1 MHSCLAQ
8 AIADADGLQPRF
20 NLEMNADIED
30 AKVVLRDAKITF
42 MTGMAL
48 EAFRKPVNKSD
59 LRTRVSRATSLF
71 SKGNPKSARL
81 QALATRSTGGVL
93 SQDLGRMGGG
103 VN

>member
-8 AIADADGLQPRF
+8 AIAEADGLQSRF

-48 EAFRKPVNKSD
+48 EAFRKPANKSD
-59 LRTRVSRATSLF
+59 LRTRVSHATSLF
-71 SKGNPKSARL
+71 SKDNIGRADLHP
-81 QALATRSTGGVL
+81 VL
-93 SQDLGRMGGG
+93 GAQVDLSIRYQ
-103 VN
+103 VAV